1 LTIADPAASGFATMY
16 PCANGLPPTSN
27 LNYTAG
33 TNVANMVT
41 VRPDSAGRVCVYT
54 NRAAEVVVDVLGV
67 TGAGFDGIVPQ
78 RLLDTRTR

>member
-1 LTIADPAASGFATMY
+1 MY